1 MSPQA
6 CQYCDGRGEVVAR
19 SRPVGNGAVND
30 DWDTCPKCHG
40 HGKAPT
46 QAERVADALSVEDSV
61 ALKLVAATALRDAVW
76 KSLERP
82 GTPVLWER
90 RLRDARRAL
99 QVLGLTSEEI
109 EREERVARDA
119 FAEYERERAAV
130 WSRDPKSVTTHEL
143 EALR

>member
-1 MSPQA
+1 
-6 CQYCDGRGEVVAR
+6 
-19 SRPVGNGAVND
+19 
-30 DWDTCPKCHG
+30 
-40 HGKAPT
+40 
-46 QAERVADALSVEDSV
+46 
-61 ALKLVAATALRDAVW
+61 TALRDAVW

-143 EALR
+143 EALRRAAAAATPSRRSATTSPARAPPSSPAPSC